1 MPRTIGQAD
10 IAPEVRLQVSLF
22 LAQRSIRGRL
32 LRGAIAAAM
41 KSFGLCRNSITK
53 IWAMRTNPRALM
65 APGRRQPKRG
75 RHLSPQEVAELVQAA
90 PLCQRQT
97 RRALAEA
104 TGISR
109 TTLQRHLADGVL
121 RRAVSRVKPTLTD
134 AHKTRCPVLSN
145 ASHDTV
151 HVDEKW
157 FNLYKGATKY
167 YLTAAEQLPYR
178 SCPNKRYIGKIMFLA
193 AVARPRYNC
202 HRKVHFDGKIGI
214 WPIVEETTAQRSS
227 VNRPK
232 GAPVTKSV
240 SMTRVLYRKLLVD
253 KVLPAIRAKLPVR
266 RGTTVFVQQDNA
278 GPHVRED
285 DTEVETAGKYR
296 KATYDTNG
304 LIEAV
309 QEAFDEVK
317 WQTLDKCFVTL
328 QKVMEA
334 ILLDDGSNSFKLPR
348 VGRNVAVNGRMPLS
362 VKVSQDAVTNG
373 YSKLYL

>member
-134 AHKTRCPVLSN
+134 AHKTRCIQWAL
-145 ASHDTV
+145 A
-151 HVDEKW
+151 HVDMP
-157 FNLYKGATKY
+157 L
-167 YLTAAEQLPYR
+167 
-178 SCPNKRYIGKIMFLA
+178 
-193 AVARPRYNC
+193 
-202 HRKVHFDGKIGI
+202 
-214 WPIVEETTAQRSS
+214 ETTAQRSS

-285 DTEVETAGKYR
+285 DTERDVH
-296 KATYDTNG
+296 
-304 LIEAV
+304 L
-309 QEAFDEVK
+309 
-317 WQTLDKCFVTL
+317 
-328 QKVMEA
+328 
-334 ILLDDGSNSFKLPR
+334 
-348 VGRNVAVNGRMPLS
+348 
-362 VKVSQDAVTNG
+362 
-373 YSKLYL
+373 